1 MKILHVHVTVGDL
14 DKAVSFYGKL
24 FAVAP
29 TVLKPDYAKWQLE
42 DPVVN
47 FAISSR
53 GQEPGI
59 NHLGIEVDDDKAL
72 DEIKTRLVAA
82 EADVI
87 EQRSASCCYAKSD
100 KSWTS
105 DPDGIIWETFL
116 SHGQADAFGEDS
128 LAAAIAARGKV
139 SG

>member
-1 MKILHVHVTVGDL
+1 MKRLHVHVTVSDL
-14 DKAVSFYGKL
+14 DKAVGFYGKL
-24 FAVAP
+24 FAAAP
-29 TVLKPDYAKWQLE
+29 TVLKSDYAKWQLE
-42 DPVVN
+42 DPVIN

-53 GQEPGI
+53 GEESGI

-72 DEIKTRLVAA
+72 DEIESRLAA
-82 EADVI
+82 AGADVI

-105 DPDGIIWETFL
+105 DPDGVFWETFI
-116 SHGQADAFGEDS
+116 SHGQSDTFGEDS
-128 LAAAIAARGKV
+128 LAAAIAARGNV